1 MSASKYTPGPWV
13 VGPADD
19 TVVTHLGA
27 DGQRYTVAE
36 IDGDYNQPETWP
48 VMEANARLIAA
59 APDLYEALV
68 AAKQHMWI
76 DASSHWTKADFSNW
90 ATIQQ
95 INAALEKADGKSRP
109 GPIAKAEGPT

>member
-1 MSASKYTPGPWV
+1 MRAKHTPGPWV

-27 DGQRYTVAE
+27 DGLRYEIAQ

-59 APDLYEALV
+59 APDLLHALENLMIAVGMGWDLEGVILQAQTALV
-68 AAKQHMWI
+68 KAGI
-76 DASSHWTKADFSNW
+76 DPA
-90 ATIQQ
+90 
-95 INAALEKADGKSRP
+95 
-109 GPIAKAEGPT
+109 